1 MANIASAVR
10 RKVTNWVVTVVRKD
24 GMQGTKPDVLVT
36 EEPMEIRAESPS
48 QLVRP
53 IAVTM
58 RTPGHDFELAVGFLF
73 TEGIIKNSED
83 VRTVRYC
90 QLPDSAEQKFNV
102 VTVSLAHQ
110 FDEALLRRGMVTS
123 ASCGICGTTS
133 IDQLFTTVGHIND
146 GVGPVMT
153 SQMLIALPE
162 IIRQS
167 QPTFDRTG
175 GLHAAGLVDAQG
187 GAYCVREDI
196 GRHNAV
202 DKVIGKAVLDNQLP
216 ISRYALVVS
225 GRLSF
230 EIIQK
235 AGMAGIA
242 FIAAVG
248 APSSL
253 AVETADEL
261 GITVVGFVRDGTANV
276 YTHGHRVIGQ
286 DLSIR

>member
-1 MANIASAVR
+1 MANIAAVVR
-10 RKVTNWVVTVVRKD
+10 RKVTNWAVTVVRKD
-24 GMQGTKPDVLVT
+24 GTHASKPDVLVT
-36 EEPMEIRAESPS
+36 EEPLEIRVESPS
-48 QLVRP
+48 QMVQP
-53 IAVTM
+53 VAVTM

-73 TEGIIKNSED
+73 TEGMIKNSDD
-83 VRTVRYC
+83 VHTVRYC
-90 QLPDSAEQKFNV
+90 QLPDSAEQQFNV
-102 VTVSLAHQ
+102 VTVSLTVQ
-110 FDEALLRRGMVTS
+110 FDEALSRRGMVTS

-133 IDQLFTTVGHIND
+133 IEQLAQSVSRIES

-153 SQMLIALPE
+153 SQMLVALPE
-162 IIRQS
+162 IIREM

-187 GAYCVREDI
+187 VAFCVREDV

-202 DKVIGKAVLDNQLP
+202 DKVIGKAVLENKIP
-216 ISRYALVVS
+216 ISSHALVVS

-235 AGMAGIA
+235 AAMAGIS

-253 AVETADEL
+253 AVETAEDL
-261 GITVVGFVRDGTANV
+261 GITLVGFVRDGTANI
-276 YTHGHRVIGQ
+276 YTHKHRIAN
-286 DLSIR
+286 

>member
-1 MANIASAVR
+1 MATIAAVVR
-10 RKVTNWVVTVVRKD
+10 RKVTNWTVTVVRKD
-24 GMQGTKPDVLVT
+24 GSFTSKPDVLVT
-36 EEPMEIRAESPS
+36 EEPLEIRAESPT
-48 QLVRP
+48 QQVQP

-73 TEGIIKNSED
+73 TEGIIKQSDD

-90 QLPDSAEQKFNV
+90 QLPDSAEQQFNV
-102 VTVSLAHQ
+102 VTVSLTSQ
-110 FDEALLRRGMVTS
+110 FDEALSRRGMVTS

-133 IDQLFTTVGHIND
+133 IEQLSQMTSRVDLST
-146 GVGPVMT
+146 GPVMT
-153 SQMLIALPE
+153 AQMLTSLPD
-162 IIRQS
+162 IIRKA

-175 GLHAAGLVDAQG
+175 GLHAAGLVDASG
-187 GAYCVREDI
+187 EAYCVREDI

-202 DKVIGKAVLDNQLP
+202 DKVIGKAVLDGKVP
-216 ISRYALVVS
+216 ISNHALVVS

-235 AGMAGIA
+235 AAMAGIA

-253 AVETADEL
+253 SVETAEDL
-261 GITVVGFVRDGTANV
+261 GITIVGFVRDGTANI
-276 YTHGHRVIGQ
+276 YTHAHRITN
-286 DLSIR
+286 

>member
-1 MANIASAVR
+1 MANIAAGVR
-10 RKVTNWVVTVVRKD
+10 RKVANWTVTAVRKD
-24 GMQGTKPDVLVT
+24 GSQASKPDVLVT
-36 EEPMEIRAESPS
+36 EEPLEIRAESPT
-48 QLVRP
+48 QEAQPV
-53 IAVTM
+53 AVTM

-73 TEGIIKNSED
+73 TEGMIKKSDD

-90 QLPDSAEQKFNV
+90 QLPDSAEQQFNV
-102 VTVSLAHQ
+102 VTVSLTVQ
-110 FDEALLRRGMVTS
+110 FDEALSRRGMVTS

-133 IDQLFTTVGHIND
+133 IEQLAQSVSRIES

-153 SQMLIALPE
+153 SQMLVALPE
-162 IIRQS
+162 IIREM

-187 GAYCVREDI
+187 VAFCVREDV

-202 DKVIGKAVLDNQLP
+202 DKVIGKAVLENKIP
-216 ISRYALVVS
+216 ISSHALVVS

-235 AGMAGIA
+235 AAMAGIS

-253 AVETADEL
+253 AVETAEDL
-261 GITVVGFVRDGTANV
+261 GITLVGFVRDGTANI
-276 YTHGHRVIGQ
+276 YTHKHRIAN
-286 DLSIR
+286 

>member
-1 MANIASAVR
+1 MANIASVVR
-10 RKVTNWVVTVVRKD
+10 RKVTNWTVTVVRKE
-24 GMQGTKPDVLVT
+24 GTLASKPDVLVT
-36 EEPMEIRAESPS
+36 EEPLEIRAESPS
-48 QLVRP
+48 QQAQP

-73 TEGIIKNSED
+73 TEGMVKRTND

-90 QLPDSAEQKFNV
+90 QLPDSAEQQFNV
-102 VTVSLAHQ
+102 VTVSLSAP
-110 FDEALLRRGMVTS
+110 FDEALSRRGMVTS

-133 IDQLFTTVGHIND
+133 IEQLAQMTSRVDLAT
-146 GVGPVMT
+146 GPVMT
-153 SQMLIALPE
+153 AQLLTSLPD
-162 IIRQS
+162 IIRKA

-175 GLHAAGLVDAQG
+175 GLHAAGLVDASG
-187 GAYCVREDI
+187 DAYCVREDI

-202 DKVIGKAVLDNQLP
+202 DKVIGKAVLDGKVP
-216 ISRYALVVS
+216 ISNHALVVS

-235 AGMAGIA
+235 AAMAGIA

-253 AVETADEL
+253 SVETAEDL
-261 GITVVGFVRDGTANV
+261 GITIVGFVRDGTANI
-276 YTHGHRVIGQ
+276 YTHAHRITN
-286 DLSIR
+286 

>member
-1 MANIASAVR
+1 MANIAAVVR
-10 RKVTNWVVTVVRKD
+10 RKVTNWAVTVVRKD
-24 GMQGTKPDVLVT
+24 GTHASKPDVLVT
-36 EEPMEIRAESPS
+36 EEPLEIRVESPS
-48 QLVRP
+48 QTVQP
-53 IAVTM
+53 VAVTM

-73 TEGIIKNSED
+73 TEGMIKNSDD
-83 VRTVRYC
+83 VHTVRYC
-90 QLPDSAEQKFNV
+90 QLPDSAEQQFNV
-102 VTVSLAHQ
+102 VTVSLTVQ
-110 FDEALLRRGMVTS
+110 FDEALSRRGMVTS

-133 IDQLFTTVGHIND
+133 IEQLAQSVSRIES

-153 SQMLIALPE
+153 SQMLVALPE
-162 IIRQS
+162 IIREM

-187 GAYCVREDI
+187 VAFCVREDV

-202 DKVIGKAVLDNQLP
+202 DKVIGKAVLENKIP
-216 ISRYALVVS
+216 ISSHALVVS

-235 AGMAGIA
+235 AAMAGIS

-253 AVETADEL
+253 AVETAEDL
-261 GITVVGFVRDGTANV
+261 GITLVGFVRDGTANI
-276 YTHGHRVIGQ
+276 YTHKHRIAN
-286 DLSIR
+286 

>member
-1 MANIASAVR
+1 MANIASVVR
-10 RKVTNWVVTVVRKD
+10 RKVANWTVTAVRKD
-24 GMQGTKPDVLVT
+24 GSFASKPDVLVT
-36 EEPMEIRAESPS
+36 EEPLEIRAESPS
-48 QLVRP
+48 QLAQP

-73 TEGIIKNSED
+73 TEGMIKRSDD

-90 QLPDSAEQKFNV
+90 QLPDTAEQQFNV
-102 VTVSLAHQ
+102 VTVSLSAP
-110 FDEALLRRGMVTS
+110 FDEALSRRGMVTS

-133 IDQLFTTVGHIND
+133 IEQLSQTVSPID
-146 GVGPVMT
+146 SEIGPVM
-153 SQMLIALPE
+153 SSAMLISLPD
-162 IIRQS
+162 IVRKA

-187 GAYCVREDI
+187 VAFCVREDI

-202 DKVIGKAVLDNQLP
+202 DKVIGKAVLENKLP
-216 ISRYALVVS
+216 ISNHALVVS

-235 AGMAGIA
+235 AAIAGIS

-248 APSSL
+248 APSNL
-253 AVETADEL
+253 AVQTADDL
-261 GITVVGFVRDGTANV
+261 GITLVGFVRDGTANI
-276 YTHGHRVIGQ
+276 YTHKHRITN
-286 DLSIR
+286 

>member
-1 MANIASAVR
+1 MANIASVVR
-10 RKVTNWVVTVVRKD
+10 RKVANWTVTAVRKD
-24 GMQGTKPDVLVT
+24 GSFASKPDVLVT
-36 EEPMEIRAESPS
+36 EEPLEIRAESPS
-48 QLVRP
+48 QEAQP

-73 TEGIIKNSED
+73 TEGMIKRSEE

-90 QLPDSAEQKFNV
+90 QLPDTAEQQFNV
-102 VTVSLAHQ
+102 VTVSLSAP
-110 FDEALLRRGMVTS
+110 FDEALSRRGMVTS

-133 IDQLFTTVGHIND
+133 IEQLSQTVSRID
-146 GVGPVMT
+146 SEIGPVM
-153 SQMLIALPE
+153 SSAMLISLPD
-162 IIRQS
+162 IVRKA

-187 GAYCVREDI
+187 VAFCVREDI

-202 DKVIGKAVLDNQLP
+202 DKVIGKAVLENKLP
-216 ISRYALVVS
+216 ISNHALVVS

-235 AGMAGIA
+235 AAIAGIS

-248 APSSL
+248 APSNL
-253 AVETADEL
+253 AVQTADDL
-261 GITVVGFVRDGTANV
+261 GITLVGFVRDGTANI
-276 YTHGHRVIGQ
+276 YTHKHRITN
-286 DLSIR
+286 

>member
-1 MANIASAVR
+1 MR
-10 RKVTNWVVTVVRKD
+10 RKVTNWTVTVVRKD
-24 GMQGTKPDVLVT
+24 GSFASKPDVLVT
-36 EEPMEIRAESPS
+36 EEPLEIRAESPT
-48 QLVRP
+48 QQVQP

-73 TEGIIKNSED
+73 TEGIIKQSDD

-90 QLPDSAEQKFNV
+90 QLPDSAEQQFNV
-102 VTVSLAHQ
+102 VTVSLTSQ
-110 FDEALLRRGMVTS
+110 FDEALSRRGMVTS

-133 IDQLFTTVGHIND
+133 IEQLSQMTSRVDLST
-146 GVGPVMT
+146 GPVMT
-153 SQMLIALPE
+153 AQMLTSLPD
-162 IIRQS
+162 IIRKA

-175 GLHAAGLVDAQG
+175 GLHAAGLVDASG
-187 GAYCVREDI
+187 EAYCVREDI

-202 DKVIGKAVLDNQLP
+202 DKVIGKAVLDGKVP
-216 ISRYALVVS
+216 ISNHALVVS

-235 AGMAGIA
+235 AAMAGIA

-253 AVETADEL
+253 SVETAEDL
-261 GITVVGFVRDGTANV
+261 GITIVGFVRDGTANI
-276 YTHGHRVIGQ
+276 YTHAHRITN
-286 DLSIR
+286 

>member
-1 MANIASAVR
+1 MANIAAAVR
-10 RKVTNWVVTVVRKD
+10 RKVANWTVTTVRKD
-24 GMQGTKPDVLVT
+24 GSHASKPDVLVT
-36 EEPMEIRAESPS
+36 EEPLEIRAESPT
-48 QLVRP
+48 QEAQP

-73 TEGIIKNSED
+73 TEGMIKNSDD

-90 QLPDSAEQKFNV
+90 QLPDSAEQQFNV
-102 VTVSLAHQ
+102 VTVSLSTL
-110 FDEALLRRGMVTS
+110 FDEALSRRGMVTS

-133 IDQLFTTVGHIND
+133 IEQLAQITSRID
-146 GVGPVMT
+146 LAVGPVVT
-153 SQMLIALPE
+153 SALLTSLPD
-162 IIRQS
+162 IIRQA

-187 GAYCVREDI
+187 VAYCVREDI

-202 DKVIGKAVLDNQLP
+202 DKVIGKAVLDGKMP
-216 ISRYALVVS
+216 ISNHVLVVS

-235 AGMAGIA
+235 SAMAGIA

-248 APSSL
+248 APSNL
-253 AVETADEL
+253 AVQTAEDL
-261 GITVVGFVRDGTANV
+261 GITLVGFVRDGTANI
-276 YTHGHRVIGQ
+276 YTHKHRIT
-286 DLSIR
+286 D

>member
-1 MANIASAVR
+1 MANIAAVVR
-10 RKVTNWVVTVVRKD
+10 RKVANWTVTVVRKD
-24 GMQGTKPDVLVT
+24 GSRATKPDVLVT
-36 EEPMEIRAESPS
+36 EEPLEIRAESPS
-48 QLVRP
+48 QEVQP

-73 TEGIIKNSED
+73 TEGMIKHSDD

-90 QLPDSAEQKFNV
+90 QLPDSAEQQFNV
-102 VTVSLAHQ
+102 VTVSLAAP
-110 FDEALLRRGMVTS
+110 FDEALSRRGMVTS

-133 IDQLFTTVGHIND
+133 IEQLAQTVSGIDPNK
-146 GVGPVMT
+146 GPVLT
-153 SQMLIALPE
+153 AKMLVALPE
-162 IIRQS
+162 IIREM

-175 GLHAAGLVDAQG
+175 GLHAAGLVDASG
-187 GAYCVREDI
+187 DAYCVREDI

-202 DKVIGKAVLDNQLP
+202 DKAIGKAVLDGKLP
-216 ISRYALVVS
+216 ISNHVLVVS

-235 AGMAGIA
+235 AAMAGIA

-253 AVETADEL
+253 SVETAENL
-261 GITVVGFVRDGTANV
+261 GITLVGFVRDGTANI
-276 YTHGHRVIGQ
+276 YTHAHRITN
-286 DLSIR
+286 

>member
-1 MANIASAVR
+1 MANIAAVVR
-10 RKVTNWVVTVVRKD
+10 RKVTNWAVTVVRKD
-24 GMQGTKPDVLVT
+24 GTHASKPDVLVT
-36 EEPMEIRAESPS
+36 EEPLEIRVESPS
-48 QLVRP
+48 QTVQP
-53 IAVTM
+53 VAVTM

-73 TEGIIKNSED
+73 TEGMIKNSDD
-83 VRTVRYC
+83 VHAVRYC
-90 QLPDSAEQKFNV
+90 QLPDSAEQQFNV
-102 VTVSLAHQ
+102 VTVSLTVQ
-110 FDEALLRRGMVTS
+110 FDEALSRRGMVTS

-133 IDQLFTTVGHIND
+133 IEQLAQSVSRIES

-153 SQMLIALPE
+153 SQMLVALPE
-162 IIRQS
+162 IIREM

-187 GAYCVREDI
+187 VAFCVREDV

-202 DKVIGKAVLDNQLP
+202 DKVIGKAVLENKIP
-216 ISRYALVVS
+216 ISSHALVVS

-235 AGMAGIA
+235 AAMAGIS

-253 AVETADEL
+253 AVETAEDL
-261 GITVVGFVRDGTANV
+261 GITLVGFVRDGTANI
-276 YTHGHRVIGQ
+276 YTHKHRIAN
-286 DLSIR
+286 